1 MYFLCRC
8 NYRAVGS
15 QKIFTDIFERIAQ
28 AATVTNGNK
37 LYKSI
42 KLQPLFANMLTF
54 QLVTTPLDIA
64 ASIKNT
70 YDIICDELFVAAAS
84 SSKR

>member
-1 MYFLCRC
+1 
-8 NYRAVGS
+8 
-15 QKIFTDIFERIAQ
+15 
-28 AATVTNGNK
+28 
-37 LYKSI
+37 
-42 KLQPLFANMLTF
+42 MLTF